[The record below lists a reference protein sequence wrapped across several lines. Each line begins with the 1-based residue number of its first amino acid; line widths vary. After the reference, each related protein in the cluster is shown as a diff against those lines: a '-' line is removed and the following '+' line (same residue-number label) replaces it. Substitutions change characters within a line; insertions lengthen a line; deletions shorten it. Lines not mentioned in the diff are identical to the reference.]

1 MTALELGLN
10 ARSGNL
16 CQSPAMPDDQC
27 RMHGRMSPGAST
39 GNRNAFK
46 HGACTAEPIQRSREV
61 ADLLRLMRTLV
72 EEID

>member
-1 MTALELGLN
+1 
-10 ARSGNL
+10 
-16 CQSPAMPDDQC
+16 MPDDQC

-46 HGACTAEPIQRSREV
+46 HYAYTAEPIQRRREV

-72 EEID
+72 DEID